1 MKYFLTC
8 IFYFLIIHQGIAQSL
23 PDLIKAFKNKE
34 VSAIAGQLDNM
45 VEITFEGNNSIY
57 NKQQAT
63 SFLNDFFL
71 NKRVSDFKVLHQ
83 SENAGTAYTIGNLTT
98 SSGNFRITLFTR
110 EKNNKT
116 LIQEI
121 RIEK

>member
-1 MKYFLTC
+1 
-8 IFYFLIIHQGIAQSL
+8 LIIHQGIAQSL

-71 NKRVSDFKVLHQ
+71 KKRVSDFKVLHQ

>member
-8 IFYFLIIHQGIAQSL
+8 IFCFLIIHQGIAQSL

-83 SENAGTAYTIGNLTT
+83 SENAGTAYTIG
-98 SSGNFRITLFTR
+98 
-110 EKNNKT
+110 
-116 LIQEI
+116 
-121 RIEK
+121 